1 MEKRAILAIV
11 LTLLSI
17 SMLTLAFDIQPVK
30 AEPIT
35 IVSVYPPKS
44 SAAPG
49 ETFYI
54 NITVTDVTDLYA
66 WNIMI
71 CFDPTI
77 LNATSLVRGL
87 FLEQAGPTTWQMWE
101 VTYPDE
107 PYGVINNTLGY
118 VIVGDVFMPPLPP
131 SGATG
136 NGTLVRINF
145 LVKTVGVT
153 LLSFD
158 EEQTKLR
165 TVEGST
171 GKPIPH
177 ETVDGVFDNRV
188 PPEHELEVSLTAPK
202 QLPPGESTALN
213 ATVTNL
219 GQNNETDVELSLL
232 INDAVVSSVTI
243 PELVT
248 GASHD
253 LSYFWTP
260 AVEGLYNVTAYAPPV
275 PGENFTA
282 NNVQTIFVQVKPT
295 LKLLVIN
302 TPLPEDTGALDRLGY
317 EYTLVAPTEFATV
330 DLYQYNLLFVGW
342 EPGDAVVRALL
353 ARASEIASW
362 VAAGNG
368 IVALSEHE
376 EIDRWAWLPLGVD
389 SSWGFHAET
398 VRILNL
404 AHPVMFN
411 LTDLEL
417 SVWGTSY
424 HGYFLSF
431 DPDWEALAE
440 GVEAGQ
446 PITLAATYGSG
457 RIVITHQDPD
467 WHTYWEYEPGAAK
480 LLRNMID
487 WVWRATRYEHELA
500 VSLKAPKFL
509 PIGKSVALNATVYN
523 FGLANETDV
532 ELQLYIDGE
541 IVDSIVVP
549 LLESGSFAQ
558 LTYHW
563 TPTFEAVYNV
573 TAYCPPVPGEEVTV
587 DNGRTIF
594 VIVLH
599 PLIQPLEG
607 QWANY
612 TLTLTDKETNTSM
625 ILLLNATYSKYVS
638 TYQMNVTLWMM
649 DPWVGTTTS
658 WLTLN
663 IMNRRVEAG
672 MWTDMWYPLWIETD
686 VTIGSKVG
694 ILNTVGTVIGSRF
707 VDVGGLPIDSWEL
720 EVPYYYDQQYIF
732 LFDKVTGVVTE
743 IVRESPYFIEHWE
756 LTATNI
762 LRLLQ
767 VEVNPETGTVG
778 TQVTI
783 TGAEATPNGTL
794 EIYWNSDFLGT
805 TASDPFGDF
814 SYAFTV
820 PPTTRGMHHITIR
833 DVTTSTSGIAFF
845 TVASSISVTPTI
857 GSIGATVQV
866 TGFGFGAGEHVVLS
880 FDDMRITEIV
890 ADEYGG
896 FSATFSIPLSEAGS
910 HSIKA
915 WYDFNCVETPFTVVD
930 VTPLEIQMD
939 VGAIFFKGETA
950 EFYVQTSLNGVP
962 VDATSINITLHK
974 PDGTIETLV
983 AQRIGT
989 GLYKIDCPIKGKGSM
1004 LGTYALVIEACCSSN
1019 TVSAVGTCL
1028 KTFMVKSPWRG
1039 WENEA
1044 PKVVFSAAAIA
1055 AFVALFIVWRREGQK
1070 TKSII

>member
-1 MEKRAILAIV
+1 
-11 LTLLSI
+11 
-17 SMLTLAFDIQPVK
+17 
-30 AEPIT
+30 
-35 IVSVYPPKS
+35 
-44 SAAPG
+44 
-49 ETFYI
+49 
-54 NITVTDVTDLYA
+54 
-66 WNIMI
+66 
-71 CFDPTI
+71 
-77 LNATSLVRGL
+77 
-87 FLEQAGPTTWQMWE
+87 
-101 VTYPDE
+101 
-107 PYGVINNTLGY
+107 
-118 VIVGDVFMPPLPP
+118 
-131 SGATG
+131 
-136 NGTLVRINF
+136 
-145 LVKTVGVT
+145 
-153 LLSFD
+153 
-158 EEQTKLR
+158 
-165 TVEGST
+165 
-171 GKPIPH
+171 
-177 ETVDGVFDNRV
+177 
-188 PPEHELEVSLTAPK
+188 
-202 QLPPGESTALN
+202 
-213 ATVTNL
+213 
-219 GQNNETDVELSLL
+219 
-232 INDAVVSSVTI
+232 
-243 PELVT
+243 
-248 GASHD
+248 
-253 LSYFWTP
+253 
-260 AVEGLYNVTAYAPPV
+260 
-275 PGENFTA
+275 
-282 NNVQTIFVQVKPT
+282 
-295 LKLLVIN
+295 
-302 TPLPEDTGALDRLGY
+302 
-317 EYTLVAPTEFATV
+317 
-330 DLYQYNLLFVGW
+330 
-342 EPGDAVVRALL
+342 LL
-353 ARASEIASW
+353 ARAGEIASW

-411 LTDLEL
+411 LTDSEL
-417 SVWGTSY
+417 SAWGNSY

-440 GVEAGQ
+440 GVEAGH

-467 WHTYWEYEPGAAK
+467 WHTYLEYEPGAAK

-487 WVWRATRYEHELA
+487 WVWRATPYEHELA

-523 FGLANETDV
+523 FGRANETDV

-541 IVDSIVVP
+541 IVDSLVVP
-549 LLESGSFAQ
+549 LLESGSFAH

-563 TPTFEAVYNV
+563 TPIFESAYNV
-573 TAYCPPVPGEEVTV
+573 TAYAPPVPGEEITV
-587 DNGRTIF
+587 DNKRTLF
-594 VIVLH
+594 VIALH
-599 PLIQPLEG
+599 PLIQPLQG

-612 TLTLTDKETNTSM
+612 TLTLTDKETNTSI

-638 TYQMNVTLWMM
+638 PYQMNVTLWMV

-672 MWTDMWYPLWIETD
+672 VWANMWYPLWIETN

-720 EVPYYYDQQYIF
+720 EVPYYYDQGYIF

-762 LRLLQ
+762 LKLLP

-783 TGAEATPNGTL
+783 TGAEATPNGPL
-794 EIYWNSDFLGT
+794 EIYWNSDLLST
-805 TASDPFGDF
+805 TVSDSFGNF
-814 SYAFTV
+814 SYTFTV
-820 PPTTRGMHHITIR
+820 PPTTRGIHHITMK
-833 DVTTSTSGIAFF
+833 DVTTSISGITSF
-845 TVASSISVTPTI
+845 TVASNISVTPTT
-857 GSIGATVQV
+857 GSTGATVQV
-866 TGFGFGAGEHVVLS
+866 TGFGFGANEHVALS
-880 FDDMRITEIV
+880 FNDMRITEIV
-890 ADEYGG
+890 ADEYGS

-915 WYDFNCVETPFTVVD
+915 WYDFNCVETPFTVID
-930 VTPLEIQMD
+930 VTLLEIQMD

-962 VDATSINITLHK
+962 VDATSINVTLHK
-974 PDGTIETLV
+974 PKGAIETLM

-989 GLYKIDCPIKGKGSM
+989 GLYKIECPIKGKGSM
-1004 LGTYALVIEACCSSN
+1004 LGTYALIIEASCSSN

-1028 KTFMVKSPWRG
+1028 KTFIVKSPWRV

-1044 PKVVFSAAAIA
+1044 PKVVFSAASIV

-1070 TKSII
+1070 LNL